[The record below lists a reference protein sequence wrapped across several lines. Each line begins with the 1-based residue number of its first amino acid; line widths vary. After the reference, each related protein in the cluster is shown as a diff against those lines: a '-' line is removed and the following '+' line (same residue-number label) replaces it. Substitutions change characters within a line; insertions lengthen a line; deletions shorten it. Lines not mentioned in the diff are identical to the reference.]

1 MGTGGRMNLE
11 SLTLLEQLKYWN
23 KVYEDLPSCVCL
35 EEKTNEAKTLFLKPI
50 LQDEYE
56 KLGKE
61 LGVELE

>member
-1 MGTGGRMNLE
+1 MNLE

-23 KVYEDLPSCVCL
+23 KVYEDLPSCMPRR
-35 EEKTNEAKTLFLKPI
+35 KDNEAKTIFLKPI

-61 LGVELE
+61 LGVELK